1 MEKKRRAHVSSCP
14 ASSSPSLPPLSSSP
28 PQGSLSFLKQRR
40 RREIQWARPSSAA
53 GFLSSVEQRQRRWRR
68 RETQGARPFVGGGV
82 PLLRREAAAA
92 RDAARPD
99 CVGSSG
105 VPLLRPVEVEVER
118 IVAAGVGEAAGGGAE
133 DAGEREEAG
142 ERVRRERGG
151 RVNLAVEEEALD
163 RVREEPAHVVEEGD
177 GSSAHSVP
185 GAGAMWVRSVHLCF
199 RHGSLALLAW

>member
-1 MEKKRRAHVSSCP
+1 M
-14 ASSSPSLPPLSSSP
+14 
-28 PQGSLSFLKQRR
+28 
-40 RREIQWARPSSAA
+40 
-53 GFLSSVEQRQRRWRR
+53 
-68 RETQGARPFVGGGV
+68 
-82 PLLRREAAAA
+82 
-92 RDAARPD
+92 
-99 CVGSSG
+99 
-105 VPLLRPVEVEVER
+105 
-118 IVAAGVGEAAGGGAE
+118 AAGVGEAAGGGAE

-199 RHGSLALLAW
+199 RHGSLALLAWVGRSDLRSAHLTLSQYHYAFLAHVPTDKRGRFGTNLLE